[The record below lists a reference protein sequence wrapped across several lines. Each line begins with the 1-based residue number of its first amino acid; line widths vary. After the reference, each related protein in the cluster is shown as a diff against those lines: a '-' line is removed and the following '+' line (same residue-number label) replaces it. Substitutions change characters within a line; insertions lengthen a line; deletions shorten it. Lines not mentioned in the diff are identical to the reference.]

1 MAASGQQYTPLP
13 GAPTAEA
20 VAVNLGDVSSKR
32 RAWRGGLCECFGAH
46 MLAGCFTDALPQS
59 ALRPHASAGAYVVI
73 SSAIFPCPKRCQSLF
88 WFGARRRLLC
98 CRFWHLLPRDMG
110 SVHRLRV
117 RLPAPESD
125 GPS

>member
-73 SSAIFPCPKRCQSLF
+73 SSAIFPCPKLVLVWRSQ
-88 WFGARRRLLC
+88 ATALLSI
-98 CRFWHLLPRDMG
+98 LALAA
-110 SVHRLRV
+110 S
-117 RLPAPESD
+117 
-125 GPS
+125 